1 MHHTRVLF
9 SQMIHFR
16 AGIAVIWQSWCN
28 HGTDDVIM
36 GLLSWSEA
44 ALAQALIRYSVTIGY
59 TSLAAKEK
67 DPELF
72 LIGTSLSENG
82 LRWYWCGALQ
92 TPNLVKDW
100 DGNHTRWIEKGGWEQ
115 GVWHLL
121 LGHVPAQCHL
131 HDHGPQRGL
140 SGHLHDLPVDQQEE
154 EPWSGWWILVT
165 VSQFVNQIIFGGNK
179 ISALVWHIIYISFIA
194 YIAGRALGRLVNS
207 SKIILLYVF
216 LSLIVLVDTLN
227 KYVCHYFYQGKEGFL
242 QCKDMQKLCHGFE
255 LQEQV
260 LLKMDSMEQR
270 IAALEGFLRSMW
282 RRSSRGNGTQEAADK
297 NTDAL
302 GFSNGSD

>member
-9 SQMIHFR
+9 SKMIHVR
-16 AGIAVIWQSWCN
+16 VGIAVIWQSWCN

-44 ALAQALIRYSVTIGY
+44 ALAQALIRYSVTIGN
-59 TSLAAKEK
+59 TSLGAKEK

-72 LIGTSLSENG
+72 FIGTSLSENG

-100 DGNHTRWIEKGGWEQ
+100 DGTHTRWTEKGGWEQ
-115 GVWHLL
+115 GVRYLL
-121 LGHVPAQCHL
+121 LGHGPAQCHL
-131 HDHGPQRGL
+131 HDHGPQHGL

-179 ISALVWHIIYISFIA
+179 ISALVLHMVFIENMHSCVLSYIT
-194 YIAGRALGRLVNS
+194 
-207 SKIILLYVF
+207 
-216 LSLIVLVDTLN
+216 SL
-227 KYVCHYFYQGKEGFL
+227 
-242 QCKDMQKLCHGFE
+242 
-255 LQEQV
+255 QV
-260 LLKMDSMEQR
+260 
-270 IAALEGFLRSMW
+270 A
-282 RRSSRGNGTQEAADK
+282 
-297 NTDAL
+297 
-302 GFSNGSD
+302 